1 MEDRARASEEED
13 PTHQPQ
19 VPDEVAD
26 ADPLHAV
33 RTLPVGDRSD
43 LTNQRKGPAVD
54 EILDVGGME
63 IVSTLMGVTKA
74 PMSRSA
80 APMPTRDHQNRG
92 GPGTT
97 NPRLNAHAS

>member
-26 ADPLHAV
+26 ADLTPHAV
-33 RTLPVGDRSD
+33 RIARQGVDRVPIR
-43 LTNQRKGPAVD
+43 TPIQREGPAVD

-63 IVSTLMGVTKA
+63 IGVDADGRHQGTDEPERRTDADEGPPESRLVRGPPTL
-74 PMSRSA
+74 
-80 APMPTRDHQNRG
+80 D
-92 GPGTT
+92 
-97 NPRLNAHAS
+97 